1 MVNKKV
7 LRQVYLEKRLFLSQ
21 AEYQY
26 RNELVIQ
33 QILSAIDVTDIKVIH
48 IFLSIVRQ
56 KEIDTKPIIAAL
68 EAKNPDLIFAVSKTL
83 PGRELKHYHLHEE
96 THIETNSWGIPEPVT
111 GEEISNEDID
121 LVFVP
126 LIACDK
132 TGDRIG
138 YGGGYYDI
146 FLSRLPHA
154 KKIGLSLSPL
164 LDRIHCAEPFD
175 VKLDACITPFE
186 VYHFK

>member
-7 LRQVYLEKRLFLSQ
+7 LRQVYLEKRLTLSQ
-21 AEYQY
+21 PEYQL
-26 RNELVIQ
+26 RNELLVKQ
-33 QILSAIDVTDIKVIH
+33 VLTQLDFTEVQMVH
-48 IFLSIVRQ
+48 IFLSIIRQ
-56 KEIDTKPIIAAL
+56 KEIDTKPIIIAL
-68 EAKNPDLIFAVSKTL
+68 EEKYPKLNFAVSKTL
-83 PGRELKHYHLHEE
+83 PGRKLKHYHLQEE

-126 LIACDK
+126 LVACDK
-132 TGDRIG
+132 VGDRIG
-138 YGGGYYDI
+138 YGGGYYDV
-146 FLSRLPHA
+146 FLSSTPQA

-164 LDRIHCAEPFD
+164 LDRIHCAERFD

-186 VYHFK
+186 VHWF

>member
-7 LRQVYLEKRLFLSQ
+7 LRQVYLEKRLFLTQ
-21 AEYQY
+21 AEYQL
-26 RNELVIQ
+26 RNELIAR
-33 QILSAIDVTDIKVIH
+33 QILTQLDLSKINVAH

-56 KEIDTKPIIAAL
+56 KEIDTKPIIIAL
-68 EAKNPDLIFAVSKTL
+68 EEKYPELAFAVSKTL
-83 PGRELKHYHLHEE
+83 PGRKLKHYHLHEE
-96 THIETNSWGIPEPVT
+96 TNIEVNSWGIPEPVT
-111 GEEISNEDID
+111 GDEIKNEDIE

-126 LIACDK
+126 LIVCDK
-132 TGDRIG
+132 TGERIG

-146 FLSRLPHA
+146 FLSKLPQA

-164 LDRIHCAEPFD
+164 LDKIHCAEKFD

-186 VYHFK
+186 VHWFK